1 MSGPVAMSL
10 NFILSY
16 QGLHVHINIVSL
28 IDTPLKSGHH
38 ISAFVVTVRTVL
50 FALTVSTT
58 VVVYLHTI
66 RAVVMTECTTFTEG
80 EFYEGHFD
88 PRAYVKNFYACP
100 SGHAD
105 EKNFLTFVL
114 RCLSGVFSAGE
125 HKGKRLIDVGSG
137 PSIHSVLSACDHYDE
152 IVLSDFASN
161 NRREIEKWL
170 NNIEGSL
177 DWKPILQYVC
187 ELEGK
192 SSPSDLEA
200 TLKQRVKK
208 VLKCDVRLENPFY
221 PHTLEPADC
230 VITSL
235 CLEAAC
241 KDIQTYCRAL
251 HGLTKLLSPG
261 GLLVMIG
268 VLGESF
274 YKVDDQPFSCL
285 RLSRDNIEEAL
296 SGLGFS
302 IHEFNLLPAEDREN
316 NSVSDFEAVFHLV
329 ARKPSE

>member
-1 MSGPVAMSL
+1 MSE
-10 NFILSY
+10 F
-16 QGLHVHINIVSL
+16 
-28 IDTPLKSGHH
+28 
-38 ISAFVVTVRTVL
+38 
-50 FALTVSTT
+50 
-58 VVVYLHTI
+58 
-66 RAVVMTECTTFTEG
+66 TTFTEG
-80 EFYEGHFD
+80 EYYEGHFD
-88 PRAYVKNFYACP
+88 SQAYVKNFYSCP

-114 RCLSGVFSAGE
+114 RCLSRVFSAGG

-137 PSIHSVLSACDHYDE
+137 PTIHSVLSACDHYDE
-152 IVLSDFASN
+152 IVLSDFANN

-170 NNIEGSL
+170 KNEEGSL
-177 DWKPILQYVC
+177 DWKPMLQCVC

-192 SSPSDLEA
+192 SPSDLEA

-241 KDIQTYCRAL
+241 KDIQTYGRAL
-251 HGLTKLLSPG
+251 HGLTKLLRPG

-274 YKVDDQPFSCL
+274 YKVDEQLFSCL
-285 RLSRDNIEEAL
+285 RLSQDNIEEAL
-296 SGLGFS
+296 SGLGLS
-302 IHEFNLLPAEDREN
+302 IQEFNILPAEDREN

>member
-1 MSGPVAMSL
+1 
-10 NFILSY
+10 
-16 QGLHVHINIVSL
+16 
-28 IDTPLKSGHH
+28 
-38 ISAFVVTVRTVL
+38 
-50 FALTVSTT
+50 
-58 VVVYLHTI
+58 
-66 RAVVMTECTTFTEG
+66 MTEFTTFTEG

-88 PRAYVKNFYACP
+88 SRAYVKNFYSRP

-105 EKNFLTFVL
+105 EKDFLTFVL
-114 RCLSGVFSAGE
+114 RCLSKLFSAGE
-125 HKGKRLIDVGSG
+125 HRGKRLIDVGSG
-137 PSIHSVLSACDHYDE
+137 PSIHSVLSACGHYDE
-152 IVLSDFASN
+152 IVLSDFAQN

-170 NNIEGSL
+170 NNQEGSL
-177 DWKPILQYVC
+177 DWKPVLQYVC

-192 SSPSDLEA
+192 SPSDLEA
-200 TLKQRVKK
+200 TLKQRVKE

-221 PHTLEPADC
+221 PHTLEAADC

-251 HGLTKLLSPG
+251 RGVTKLLHPG
-261 GLLVMIG
+261 GLLVIIG

-274 YKVDDQPFSCL
+274 YKVDEQLFSCL
-285 RLSRDNIEEAL
+285 RLSQNDIEEAL
-296 SGLGFS
+296 AGLGFS
-302 IHEFNLLPAEDREN
+302 IQEFNILPAENRE

>member
-1 MSGPVAMSL
+1 MFKIIYISINLCL
-10 NFILSY
+10 NY
-16 QGLHVHINIVSL
+16 
-28 IDTPLKSGHH
+28 
-38 ISAFVVTVRTVL
+38 
-50 FALTVSTT
+50 
-58 VVVYLHTI
+58 
-66 RAVVMTECTTFTEG
+66 
-80 EFYEGHFD
+80 
-88 PRAYVKNFYACP
+88 
-100 SGHAD
+100 
-105 EKNFLTFVL
+105 
-114 RCLSGVFSAGE
+114 
-125 HKGKRLIDVGSG
+125 GS
-137 PSIHSVLSACDHYDE
+137 
-152 IVLSDFASN
+152 LSDM
-161 NRREIEKWL
+161 
-170 NNIEGSL
+170 
-177 DWKPILQYVC
+177 
-187 ELEGK
+187 
-192 SSPSDLEA
+192 EA

-251 HGLTKLLSPG
+251 HGLTELLRPG

-274 YKVDDQPFSCL
+274 YKVDEQLFSCL

-296 SGLGFS
+296 RGLGLS
-302 IHEFNLLPAEDREN
+302 TQEFNMLPAEDREN

>member
-1 MSGPVAMSL
+1 MSEP
-10 NFILSY
+10 
-16 QGLHVHINIVSL
+16 
-28 IDTPLKSGHH
+28 
-38 ISAFVVTVRTVL
+38 
-50 FALTVSTT
+50 
-58 VVVYLHTI
+58 
-66 RAVVMTECTTFTEG
+66 TTFTEG

-88 PRAYVKNFYACP
+88 SRAYAKNFYSCP
-100 SGHAD
+100 SGQAD

-114 RCLSGVFSAGE
+114 RCLSRVFSAGE
-125 HKGKRLIDVGSG
+125 HKGKLLIDVGSG

-170 NNIEGSL
+170 KNQEGSL
-177 DWKPILQYVC
+177 DWKPVLQYVC
-187 ELEGK
+187 ELDGK
-192 SSPSDLEA
+192 IPSKLEA

-208 VLKCDVRLENPFY
+208 VLKCDVRLENPFD

-251 HGLTKLLSPG
+251 HGLTKLLGPG

-274 YKVDDQPFSCL
+274 YKVDEQLFSCL
-285 RLSRDNIEEAL
+285 RLSQDNIKEVL
-296 SGLGFS
+296 SGLGLS
-302 IHEFNLLPAEDREN
+302 IHEFTILPAADRQN
-316 NSVSDFEAVFHLV
+316 NAVSDFEAIFHLV